1 MKKNIIS
8 MAAAMAVLSACG
20 PGVPQ
25 LGKSSLDEV
34 IGAMTLEEK
43 AHLVVGT
50 GMAGFSGDSA
60 VIGATRK
67 LVPGAA
73 GTTYPIER
81 LGIPAVVLADGP
93 AGLRIDP
100 KREGDS
106 ATYYCTHFP
115 IGTLLA
121 STWDQELVESV
132 GQSIGNEVL
141 EYGADVLLAPAL
153 NIHRNPLCG
162 RNFEYYSEDPLVS
175 GKIAAAYVRGVQ
187 SNGVGTSIKHFA
199 VNNQETNRM
208 ATDAH
213 VSPRA
218 LREIYLKGFEIA
230 VKESAPW
237 TVMSSYNY
245 LNGVYTSENKELQ
258 TTMLRDE
265 WGFKG
270 MVMTDWFGG
279 KDAVAQ
285 MVAGNDMLQP
295 GLPKQYEAIVKG
307 VQDGALDEAILNQ
320 NVKRILEMI
329 LQTPH
334 FKGYKYSNKPDLKA
348 YAAVT
353 RQSATEGMVLL
364 KNDNGALPLAAD
376 VKNVALFGCTSYDFI
391 AGGTGSGNVNRA
403 YTVSLLDGLK
413 NAGYVVDEAL
423 KNSYEAYLKAEKERL
438 AKDKKEWFMPD
449 ERPAEMAVSAQVIR
463 EQVAK
468 ADVALVTLGRTSGE
482 FLDRM
487 VADFN
492 LTKEEQNMLKAVSDA
507 FHAAGKKV
515 VVVLNIGGVIE
526 TASWKSAPD
535 AILCAW
541 QAGQEGG
548 NSVADVLS
556 GKASPSG
563 KLTMTFPVKFEDAA
577 SSDNFP
583 IDMRVSTDLM
593 NKGGKKNDVKNVD
606 YTNYEEDIYVGY
618 RYFDT
623 FGKQVSYP
631 FGYGLSYTTFAYD
644 KAAVKADNGVYT
656 VSVEVKNTGKV
667 AGKEVV
673 QLYVSAPDVAA
684 NKPEKELKAL
694 AKTGKPIILVLNE
707 GRPRLIADIEPLAKA
722 VVNTMLPGNYG
733 GDALANLIAGDANF
747 SGKMPFTYPKEINS
761 LITYDYKP
769 CEHIGKQ
776 MEGAYN
782 YDAQVSVQWAFG
794 YGLSYT
800 TFAYSNLK
808 VDKSD
813 FTADDVLTFTV
824 DVKNTG
830 DRVGKESVLLF
841 SSDLVASLT
850 PDTRRLRAFEKV
862 ELKPGETKTVTLKL
876 KGSDLAFVGYDGKW
890 ILEKGDFRIQTGDQ
904 TVNVVC
910 TDTKKWET
918 PNK

>member
-1 MKKNIIS
+1 
-8 MAAAMAVLSACG
+8 MALAATTLLACG
-20 PGVPQ
+20 PSVPQ
-25 LGKSSLDEV
+25 LGKSSLDDV
-34 IGAMTLEEK
+34 IAAMTLEEK

-60 VIGATRK
+60 VIGETRK

-93 AGLRIDP
+93 AGLRINPTRD
-100 KREGDS
+100 GDS

-121 STWDQELVESV
+121 STWDQELVENV
-132 GQSIGNEVL
+132 GKAIGNEVL

-162 RNFEYYSEDPLVS
+162 RNFEYYSEDPVVS
-175 GKIAAAYVRGVQ
+175 GKTAAAYVRGVQ
-187 SNGVGTSIKHFA
+187 SNGVGTSIKHYA

-208 ATDAH
+208 ANDAR

-218 LREIYLKGFEIA
+218 LREIYLKGFEIT
-230 VKESAPW
+230 VKEAEPW

-245 LNGVYTSENKELQ
+245 LNGTYTSESKELQ

-285 MVAGNDMLQP
+285 MIAGNDMLQP
-295 GLPKQYEAIVKG
+295 GIEKQYEAIVKG
-307 VQDGALDEAILNQ
+307 VQDGKLDEAILNQ
-320 NVKRILEMI
+320 NVKRILELI

-334 FKGYKYSNKPDLKA
+334 FKGYKFSNKPDLKA
-348 YAAVT
+348 HAAVT

-364 KNDNGALPLAAD
+364 KNDNEALPLAST

-413 NAGYVVDEAL
+413 NAGYVVGDDL
-423 KNSYEAYLKAEKERL
+423 KNAYEQYLAAEKEREA
-438 AKDKKEWFMPD
+438 AKKKEWFMPVV
-449 ERPAEMAVSAQVIR
+449 RPAEMTLSAQMIQ
-463 EQVAK
+463 EQAAK
-468 ADVALVTLGRTSGE
+468 ADVALITIGRTSGE
-482 FLDRM
+482 FLDRQ

-492 LTKEEQNMLKAVSDA
+492 LSKEEQQMLQAVTKA

-526 TASWKSAPD
+526 TASWKGQPD

-563 KLTMTFPVKFEDAA
+563 KLTMTFPVNFADAA
-577 SSDNFP
+577 SSANFP
-583 IDMRVSTDLM
+583 IDMTANIDIT
-593 NKGGKKNDVKNVD
+593 NKGEKKNDVKNVD

-618 RYFDT
+618 RYFDS
-623 FGKQVSYP
+623 FGKEVSYP
-631 FGYGLSYTTFAYD
+631 FGYGLSYTTFEYTNPSI
-644 KAAVKADNGVYT
+644 KADNGVYT
-656 VSVEVKNTGKV
+656 VSADIKNTGKA

-673 QLYVSAPDVAA
+673 QLYVSAPDNAKMD
-684 NKPEKELKAL
+684 KPEKELKAF
-694 AKTGKPIILVLNE
+694 AKTK
-707 GRPRLIADIEPLAKA
+707 
-722 VVNTMLPGNYG
+722 
-733 GDALANLIAGDANF
+733 
-747 SGKMPFTYPKEINS
+747 
-761 LITYDYKP
+761 
-769 CEHIGKQ
+769 
-776 MEGAYN
+776 
-782 YDAQVSVQWAFG
+782 
-794 YGLSYT
+794 
-800 TFAYSNLK
+800 
-808 VDKSD
+808 
-813 FTADDVLTFTV
+813 
-824 DVKNTG
+824 
-830 DRVGKESVLLF
+830 
-841 SSDLVASLT
+841 
-850 PDTRRLRAFEKV
+850 
-862 ELKPGETKTVTLKL
+862 ELKPGETATVTLTVKAA
-876 KGSDLAFVGYDGKW
+876 DLASYDEATSSWVVDAGSYKFLIGASSRDIKAALDADVAASTMKTND
-890 ILEKGDFRIQTGDQ
+890 ILKLQEPIQIL
-904 TVNVVC
+904 
-910 TDTKKWET
+910 KR
-918 PNK
+918 